1 MKITKETENGVMTVF
16 LKGKLDTGTSPQA
29 ESEIFADLDSA
40 DKLILDMKELA
51 YLSSAGLRLL
61 LKLQKTMKEKD
72 GMTVRNVNS
81 DIEEIFDMT
90 GFTSILDIE

>member
-16 LKGKLDTGTSPQA
+16 LKDKLDTGTSPQA

-40 DKLILDMKELA
+40 DRLILDMKELV

-72 GMTVRNVNS
+72 GMTVRNVNAE
-81 DIEEIFDMT
+81 ITEIFDMT
-90 GFTSILDIE
+90 GFMSILDIE

>member
-16 LKGKLDTGTSPQA
+16 LTGKLDTGTSPRA

-40 DKLILDMKELA
+40 DRLILDMKELA

-61 LKLQKTMKEKD
+61 LKLQKTMKEKA
-72 GMTVRNVNS
+72 GMTVRNANA
-81 DIEEIFDMT
+81 DITEIFDMT

>member
-1 MKITKETENGVMTVF
+1 MQITKETENGVMTVF
-16 LKGKLDTGTSPQA
+16 LKGKLDTGTSPLA

-61 LKLQKTMKEKD
+61 LKLQKTMKEKV
-72 GMTVRNVNS
+72 GMTVRNANA
-81 DIEEIFDMT
+81 DITEIFDMT